1 MIPFHQNSIS
11 ARRLCLVKIACV
23 LTTLAAV
30 TASASPPSFFKTTAS
45 ALPIETI
52 DSTGGKVSGHAYES
66 SGRLYVSGHIQ
77 KSFGRHIPYAA
88 HVDVQLVD
96 KMGRVIAEKDADIDT
111 SHPISGGSRSG
122 QIPYV
127 ASFPLNEARQAVKIV
142 VRYDLSSDG
151 A

>member
-1 MIPFHQNSIS
+1 M
-11 ARRLCLVKIACV
+11 IACV
-23 LTTLAAV
+23 LAALATA
-30 TASASPPSFFKTTAS
+30 TASASPPSIFKTTDS
-45 ALPIETI
+45 VLPIETI
-52 DSTGGKVSGHAYES
+52 NSTGGKVTGHAYES

-77 KSFGRHIPYAA
+77 KSFGRHIPHAA

-111 SHPISGGSRSG
+111 SHPITGGSRSG

-127 ASFPLNEARQAVKIV
+127 TSCPLNEARQAVKIV
-142 VRYDLSSDG
+142 IRYDLSGDG

>member
-1 MIPFHQNSIS
+1 M
-11 ARRLCLVKIACV
+11 V
-23 LTTLAAV
+23 TTLAAV
-30 TASASPPSFFKTTAS
+30 TASASPPSIFKTTES

-52 DSTGGKVSGHAYES
+52 ASTGGKVAGHAYES

-96 KMGRVIAEKDADIDT
+96 KTGRVIAERDGHIDPA
-111 SHPISGGSRSG
+111 HPITGGSRSG

-127 ASFPLNEARQAVKIV
+127 ASFPLNEARRATKIV
-142 VRYDLSSDG
+142 VRYDLKSDG

>member
-1 MIPFHQNSIS
+1 MIPFFRYTIFL
-11 ARRLCLVKIACV
+11 RRLAFANFAFVLIA
-23 LTTLAAV
+23 LA
-30 TASASPPSFFKTTAS
+30 TATAGASPVSVFTKTNS
-45 ALPIETI
+45 ALPIEII
-52 DSTGGKVSGHAYES
+52 DSNGGKVASHAYES

-77 KSFGRHIPYAA
+77 KSFGRHIPHAA

-111 SHPISGGSRSG
+111 SHPITGGSRSG